1 MSHELFAHAQYA
13 AEDEAAADASA
24 QAQYEDEARQEEE
37 RMGGEDHAAL
47 LGLVRGKDE
56 QASGDLLAHL
66 PCPVFTAALFDTLA
80 AVKERCITGP
90 EQRAVD
96 DCATAVRALYARFGG
111 EVP

>member
-1 MSHELFAHAQYA
+1 VGRVTAPWMSPGQP
-13 AEDEAAADASA
+13 
-24 QAQYEDEARQEEE
+24 E
-37 RMGGEDHAAL
+37 RTEGGEDHAARM
-47 LGLVRGKDE
+47 GLVGGKDE